1 MNRIFKTLAVVTV
14 VFVLGT
20 FLLGLSIEDVER
32 TKDGKL
38 YLVVVPESLAT
49 MHRLCG
55 VAAGIL
61 VILINCIAVTYFV
74 GTTRWVKEVC
84 DTYGIDQANVVRST
98 LLKRASFPWA
108 VMGMLVPV
116 VVVAMGGAA
125 DPAASWKL
133 PLIAGIEWKWMHLVT
148 AGLGLFTIIWA
159 FMQQSYYMSENQ
171 AVIGRVMVEV
181 KKIRSE
187 RGLDVDG

>member
-1 MNRIFKTLAVVTV
+1 MNRIFKSLAAVTV
-14 VFVLGT
+14 IFVIGT
-20 FLLGLSIEDVER
+20 FLLGLSIELGDINDR
-32 TKDGKL
+32 KD
-38 YLVVVPESLAT
+38 LVTQSRAT
-49 MHRLCG
+49 MHRLTG
-55 VAAGIL
+55 IAAGMF
-61 VILINCIAVTYFV
+61 VILINSVAVTYFV

-116 VVVAMGGAA
+116 VIVAMGGAA
-125 DPAASWKL
+125 DPSATTKL